1 MFAALVQLAGAGMMD
16 QVLVRDSLSRVHPRM
31 RASWLREHGL
41 DDSYYTTFQ
50 RPESTGLACVGRWP
64 WGPSWELC
72 GRDTFLY
79 LGSGSG
85 VRILSI
91 SDSVHPRMLGQIN
104 ARSLVSQVVVQDS
117 LLFVACGSWGAQI
130 YSVADPAYPR
140 EVGSMDAVIGD
151 LCAKDIFCY
160 AVGGGSFRIYD
171 VADPT
176 QPTQVGAITDSGDV
190 IEVANGHVFIGGPGP
205 MNVYDVTDPA
215 HPTLVNSLGGPT
227 YDMYVRRNLLFCTM
241 GASPTRFSI
250 LNITDPL
257 NITEV
262 SRLSGYAGDGVYA
275 NDSFAF
281 VSCIRDHVG
290 LFVVDVSDSSRP
302 SLRDSINPEG
312 VVEWQPYAP
321 SPNSYG
327 YLADDYGGLIT
338 LDLHDANSIS
348 EVWSGYKAHEAVDIV
363 IDGHRAYVA
372 DQCSG
377 LQIVDVADPT
387 RPASLGIFDT
397 VGSKITY
404 TATARDSFAFSAMS
418 GMSGRRD
425 LLSLSVLDPTNP
437 VLVAQESCFN
447 PPQDVVLRD
456 TFIYAAESYEFQV
469 FNVARP
475 REPVLVGSCDGDG
488 VAVVVQ
494 DSFAYTAAG
503 AIRITNVSRSDSPFV
518 VSTISGHNATG
529 VAVRDTFLYIPYV
542 YDTLFTYS
550 TADPAH
556 PRLLS
561 STRVGVWPSD
571 VVLGDERGYVALNG
585 AEGVE
590 VLDLTNPGYP
600 VSRGQTSAPY
610 AVRRL
615 CYSNGLVYA
624 AMWEAGVAI
633 YETTVI
639 GIHEQTSIAEESR
652 GLRVWPSVTV
662 GDVRFMVGPAGRS
675 SDIGVYD
682 ISGKR
687 LRDVRLQTELKGG
700 TAEGVIDLAG
710 LAAGVYV
717 VRVESEGKNL
727 TTKVVK
733 TNRR

>member
-1 MFAALVQLAGAGMMD
+1 M
-16 QVLVRDSLSRVHPRM
+16 
-31 RASWLREHGL
+31 
-41 DDSYYTTFQ
+41 
-50 RPESTGLACVGRWP
+50 
-64 WGPSWELC
+64 
-72 GRDTFLY
+72 
-79 LGSGSG
+79 
-85 VRILSI
+85 
-91 SDSVHPRMLGQIN
+91 
-104 ARSLVSQVVVQDS
+104 
-117 LLFVACGSWGAQI
+117 
-130 YSVADPAYPR
+130 
-140 EVGSMDAVIGD
+140 
-151 LCAKDIFCY
+151 
-160 AVGGGSFRIYD
+160 
-171 VADPT
+171 
-176 QPTQVGAITDSGDV
+176 
-190 IEVANGHVFIGGPGP
+190 
-205 MNVYDVTDPA
+205 
-215 HPTLVNSLGGPT
+215 
-227 YDMYVRRNLLFCTM
+227 
-241 GASPTRFSI
+241 
-250 LNITDPL
+250 
-257 NITEV
+257 
-262 SRLSGYAGDGVYA
+262 
-275 NDSFAF
+275 
-281 VSCIRDHVG
+281 
-290 LFVVDVSDSSRP
+290 
-302 SLRDSINPEG
+302 
-312 VVEWQPYAP
+312 
-321 SPNSYG
+321 
-327 YLADDYGGLIT
+327 
-338 LDLHDANSIS
+338 
-348 EVWSGYKAHEAVDIV
+348 
-363 IDGHRAYVA
+363 
-372 DQCSG
+372 
-377 LQIVDVADPT
+377 
-387 RPASLGIFDT
+387 
-397 VGSKITY
+397 
-404 TATARDSFAFSAMS
+404 
-418 GMSGRRD
+418 
-425 LLSLSVLDPTNP
+425 
-437 VLVAQESCFN
+437 
-447 PPQDVVLRD
+447 
-456 TFIYAAESYEFQV
+456 
-469 FNVARP
+469 
-475 REPVLVGSCDGDG
+475 
-488 VAVVVQ
+488 
-494 DSFAYTAAG
+494 
-503 AIRITNVSRSDSPFV
+503 
-518 VSTISGHNATG
+518 
-529 VAVRDTFLYIPYV
+529 RDTFLYIPYV